1 MKECF
6 NMYKPYLDAYN
17 DVIKGFS
24 KMRLL
29 YLKQSMKEQNFALT
43 EKIVKDIDINKRIA
57 NDLKQICQ
65 REEETIEQFICVA
78 KKDTG

>member
-1 MKECF
+1 
-6 NMYKPYLDAYN
+6 MYKPYLDAYN

-24 KMRLL
+24 KIRML
-29 YLKQSMKEQNFALT
+29 YLKQSMKEQNFVLT

-65 REEETIEQFICVA
+65 REEEVIEQFICVE
-78 KKDTG
+78 KKTQDKS